1 MAWTFFL
8 YILGVKTKTQFK
20 EKMYRFLTYVPDIDS
35 ALNDFWNVNEHKV
48 KFWYKDRQKDDDIII
63 SASPEFLLKPICE
76 RLGIKN
82 LMASKVDKHT
92 GLYDGENCWG
102 EEKVK
107 RLYEK
112 FPNAKCEEFYSD
124 SLSDTPLAEL
134 ADKAMIIR
142 ENELIEFANKC
153 KYDSYSK
160 DKIVKL
166 TADIDVSG
174 SDFKGISYFAGT
186 FDGGSHIISGFNVDY
201 KGSDF
206 GFFRYIAES
215 GFITNLNISGSIN
228 VTGSQENIGGIAG
241 VNKGVIN
248 ESSFSGKVNAST
260 ATGAI
265 AGYNHENAK
274 IVSCTS
280 DADILATNQTGG
292 IAGVN
297 DGLISSCTSK
307 SRVNT
312 QELDTTLDIGG
323 VDVGTLNL
331 TQNVI
336 DRNDM
341 GGIAGESTGI
351 ISDCVNYGKIGF
363 AHTGYNVGGIAGKQ
377 SGKVITC
384 SNEGEIYGRKDVGG
398 IVGQAEPDIESEYLN
413 DRVDDVQSSIDII
426 NSTLNNM
433 SSSMNNASSDVKS
446 YTENIIDQYKE
457 LLDKLQDKLNGNND
471 NDEKIEDFVDDI
483 SKDIENSTVA
493 DDIHGLADTVDSEIR
508 TIADSIERISAQ
520 IKNIGNT
527 VTETMDVVT
536 SDDNYIEDISSA
548 DSAQNS
554 DGVIAKSV
562 NRGAVHGD
570 INAGGIAGTMNVE
583 YDVDPEYDLDI
594 TETTN
599 VRLRST
605 VSDVVIY
612 CINYGEVNS
621 KKDCAGGIVGLQ
633 ELGLVYGSEGYGT
646 VKSETGNYAGGIAGN
661 SASAITDSYSLCNVE
676 SEDYT
681 GGICGKG
688 YTMQNCISIPAILG
702 DGEAKGSLAGIIE
715 SDGEVST
722 NIFVNDIYGGIDDIN
737 YSGKADSAS
746 YEAVMA
752 MENIPDGFHRVTL
765 VFKADGNVIDTK
777 NIAYNANLGVSEL
790 PSIPDKD
797 GFYAQ
802 WPENIVSKPILQNTV
817 VEAEYHVWIES
828 VAGDIASQNDKP
840 LFIAEGKFYD
850 DNKITLSKCDTDN
863 LSGDIEYSY
872 AWKMRGTDV
881 KDKGTKTCHFYIKNT
896 LGSSEV
902 WYRDNADSGWVKA
915 DAKEHGSYMTA
926 EIPYEADFAVIHKES
941 SNMIYYICGGAAA
954 CIIVLAVII
963 IKKRKKR
970 NK

>member
-1 MAWTFFL
+1 MTMKKYLKKRIIPAGL
-8 YILGVKTKTQFK
+8 SLILIIMTVISI
-20 EKMYRFLTYVPDIDS
+20 MPINVS
-35 ALNDFWNVNEHKV
+35 AE
-48 KFWYKDRQKDDDIII
+48 
-63 SASPEFLLKPICE
+63 
-76 RLGIKN
+76 
-82 LMASKVDKHT
+82 
-92 GLYDGENCWG
+92 
-102 EEKVK
+102 
-107 RLYEK
+107 
-112 FPNAKCEEFYSD
+112 D
-124 SLSDTPLAEL
+124 SLNVIEIS
-134 ADKAMIIR
+134 R
-142 ENELIEFANKC
+142 VNELIEFANKC

-228 VTGSQENIGGIAG
+228 VTGSQKNIGGIAG

-493 DDIHGLADTVDSEIR
+493 DDIHGVADTVDSEIR

-536 SDDNYIEDISSA
+536 SDDDYIEDISSA

-554 DGVIAKSV
+554 DGIIAKSV

-646 VKSETGNYAGGIAGN
+646 AKSETGNYAGGIAGN

-797 GFYAQ
+797 GYYAQ

-896 LGSSEV
+896 SGSSEV

>member
-1 MAWTFFL
+1 MTMKKYLKKRIIPAGL
-8 YILGVKTKTQFK
+8 SLILIIMTVISI
-20 EKMYRFLTYVPDIDS
+20 MPINVS
-35 ALNDFWNVNEHKV
+35 AE
-48 KFWYKDRQKDDDIII
+48 
-63 SASPEFLLKPICE
+63 
-76 RLGIKN
+76 
-82 LMASKVDKHT
+82 
-92 GLYDGENCWG
+92 
-102 EEKVK
+102 
-107 RLYEK
+107 
-112 FPNAKCEEFYSD
+112 D
-124 SLSDTPLAEL
+124 SLNVIEIS
-134 ADKAMIIR
+134 R
-142 ENELIEFANKC
+142 VNELIEFANKC

-307 SRVNT
+307 SRVNM

-493 DDIHGLADTVDSEIR
+493 DDIHGVADTVDSEIR

-536 SDDNYIEDISSA
+536 SDDDYIEDISSA

-688 YTMQNCISIPAILG
+688 YTMQNCISIPTILG

-797 GFYAQ
+797 GYYAQ

>member
-1 MAWTFFL
+1 MTMKKYLKKRIIPAGL
-8 YILGVKTKTQFK
+8 SLILIIMTVISI
-20 EKMYRFLTYVPDIDS
+20 MPINVS
-35 ALNDFWNVNEHKV
+35 AE
-48 KFWYKDRQKDDDIII
+48 
-63 SASPEFLLKPICE
+63 
-76 RLGIKN
+76 
-82 LMASKVDKHT
+82 
-92 GLYDGENCWG
+92 
-102 EEKVK
+102 
-107 RLYEK
+107 
-112 FPNAKCEEFYSD
+112 D
-124 SLSDTPLAEL
+124 SLNVIEIS
-134 ADKAMIIR
+134 R
-142 ENELIEFANKC
+142 VNELIEFANKC

-307 SRVNT
+307 SRVNM

-493 DDIHGLADTVDSEIR
+493 DDIHGVADTVDSEIR

-536 SDDNYIEDISSA
+536 SDDDYIEDISSA

-797 GFYAQ
+797 GYYAQ

-881 KDKGTKTCHFYIKNT
+881 KDKGTKTCHFYKKNT
-896 LGSSEV
+896 SGSSEV

>member
-1 MAWTFFL
+1 MTMKKYLKKRIIPAGL
-8 YILGVKTKTQFK
+8 SLILIIMTVISI
-20 EKMYRFLTYVPDIDS
+20 MPINVS
-35 ALNDFWNVNEHKV
+35 AE
-48 KFWYKDRQKDDDIII
+48 
-63 SASPEFLLKPICE
+63 
-76 RLGIKN
+76 
-82 LMASKVDKHT
+82 
-92 GLYDGENCWG
+92 
-102 EEKVK
+102 
-107 RLYEK
+107 
-112 FPNAKCEEFYSD
+112 D
-124 SLSDTPLAEL
+124 SLNVIEIS
-134 ADKAMIIR
+134 R
-142 ENELIEFANKC
+142 VNELIEFANKC

-228 VTGSQENIGGIAG
+228 VTGSQKNIGGIAG

-493 DDIHGLADTVDSEIR
+493 DDIHGVADTVDSEIR

-536 SDDNYIEDISSA
+536 SDDDYIEDISSA

-797 GFYAQ
+797 GYYAQ

-896 LGSSEV
+896 SGSSEV

-941 SNMIYYICGGAAA
+941 SNMIYYICGSAAA

>member
-1 MAWTFFL
+1 MTMKKYLKKRIIPAGL
-8 YILGVKTKTQFK
+8 SLILIIMTVISI
-20 EKMYRFLTYVPDIDS
+20 MPINVS
-35 ALNDFWNVNEHKV
+35 AE
-48 KFWYKDRQKDDDIII
+48 
-63 SASPEFLLKPICE
+63 
-76 RLGIKN
+76 
-82 LMASKVDKHT
+82 
-92 GLYDGENCWG
+92 
-102 EEKVK
+102 
-107 RLYEK
+107 
-112 FPNAKCEEFYSD
+112 D
-124 SLSDTPLAEL
+124 SLNVIEIS
-134 ADKAMIIR
+134 R
-142 ENELIEFANKC
+142 VNELIEFANKC

-228 VTGSQENIGGIAG
+228 VTGSQKNIGGIAG

-493 DDIHGLADTVDSEIR
+493 DDIHGVADTVDSEIR

-536 SDDNYIEDISSA
+536 SDDDYIEDISSA

-797 GFYAQ
+797 GYYAQ

-881 KDKGTKTCHFYIKNT
+881 KDKGTRTCHFYIKNT
-896 LGSSEV
+896 SGSSEV

>member
-1 MAWTFFL
+1 MTMKKYLKKRIIPAGL
-8 YILGVKTKTQFK
+8 SLILIIMTVISI
-20 EKMYRFLTYVPDIDS
+20 MPINVS
-35 ALNDFWNVNEHKV
+35 AE
-48 KFWYKDRQKDDDIII
+48 
-63 SASPEFLLKPICE
+63 
-76 RLGIKN
+76 
-82 LMASKVDKHT
+82 
-92 GLYDGENCWG
+92 
-102 EEKVK
+102 
-107 RLYEK
+107 
-112 FPNAKCEEFYSD
+112 D
-124 SLSDTPLAEL
+124 SLNVIEIS
-134 ADKAMIIR
+134 R
-142 ENELIEFANKC
+142 VNELIEFANKC

-206 GFFRYIAES
+206 VFFRYIAES

-297 DGLISSCTSK
+297 DGLISGCTSK

-536 SDDNYIEDISSA
+536 SDDDYIEDISSA

-790 PSIPDKD
+790 PAIPDKD
-797 GFYAQ
+797 GYYAQ

-896 LGSSEV
+896 SGSSEV

>member
-1 MAWTFFL
+1 MTMKKYLKKRIIPAGL
-8 YILGVKTKTQFK
+8 SLILIIMTVISI
-20 EKMYRFLTYVPDIDS
+20 MPINVS
-35 ALNDFWNVNEHKV
+35 AE
-48 KFWYKDRQKDDDIII
+48 
-63 SASPEFLLKPICE
+63 
-76 RLGIKN
+76 
-82 LMASKVDKHT
+82 
-92 GLYDGENCWG
+92 
-102 EEKVK
+102 
-107 RLYEK
+107 
-112 FPNAKCEEFYSD
+112 D
-124 SLSDTPLAEL
+124 SLNVIEIS
-134 ADKAMIIR
+134 R
-142 ENELIEFANKC
+142 VNELIEFANKC

-174 SDFKGISYFAGT
+174 SDFKGISYFAGI

-536 SDDNYIEDISSA
+536 SDDDYIEDISSA

-797 GFYAQ
+797 GYYAQ

-896 LGSSEV
+896 SGSSEV

>member
-1 MAWTFFL
+1 MTMKKYLKKRIIPAGL
-8 YILGVKTKTQFK
+8 SLILIIMTVISI
-20 EKMYRFLTYVPDIDS
+20 MPINVS
-35 ALNDFWNVNEHKV
+35 AE
-48 KFWYKDRQKDDDIII
+48 
-63 SASPEFLLKPICE
+63 
-76 RLGIKN
+76 
-82 LMASKVDKHT
+82 
-92 GLYDGENCWG
+92 
-102 EEKVK
+102 
-107 RLYEK
+107 
-112 FPNAKCEEFYSD
+112 D
-124 SLSDTPLAEL
+124 SLNVIEIS
-134 ADKAMIIR
+134 R
-142 ENELIEFANKC
+142 VNELIEFANKC

-228 VTGSQENIGGIAG
+228 VTGSQKNIGGIAG

-493 DDIHGLADTVDSEIR
+493 DDIHGVADTVDSEIR

-536 SDDNYIEDISSA
+536 SDDDYIEDISSA

-797 GFYAQ
+797 GYYAQ

-896 LGSSEV
+896 SGSSEV

-963 IKKRKKR
+963 IKKRKKEIS
-970 NK
+970 NVCQA

>member
-1 MAWTFFL
+1 MTMKKYLKKRIIPAGL
-8 YILGVKTKTQFK
+8 SLILIIMTVISI
-20 EKMYRFLTYVPDIDS
+20 MPINVS
-35 ALNDFWNVNEHKV
+35 AE
-48 KFWYKDRQKDDDIII
+48 
-63 SASPEFLLKPICE
+63 
-76 RLGIKN
+76 
-82 LMASKVDKHT
+82 
-92 GLYDGENCWG
+92 
-102 EEKVK
+102 
-107 RLYEK
+107 
-112 FPNAKCEEFYSD
+112 D
-124 SLSDTPLAEL
+124 SLNVIEIS
-134 ADKAMIIR
+134 R
-142 ENELIEFANKC
+142 VNELIEFANKC

-297 DGLISSCTSK
+297 DGLISSCTSN

-457 LLDKLQDKLNGNND
+457 LLDKLQDKLKGNND

-493 DDIHGLADTVDSEIR
+493 DDIHGVADTVDSEIR

-536 SDDNYIEDISSA
+536 SDDDYIEDISSA

-583 YDVDPEYDLDI
+583 YDVNPEYDLDI

-797 GFYAQ
+797 GYYAQ

-896 LGSSEV
+896 SGSSEV

>member
-1 MAWTFFL
+1 MTMKKYLKKRIIPAGL
-8 YILGVKTKTQFK
+8 SLILIIMTVISI
-20 EKMYRFLTYVPDIDS
+20 MPINVS
-35 ALNDFWNVNEHKV
+35 AE
-48 KFWYKDRQKDDDIII
+48 
-63 SASPEFLLKPICE
+63 
-76 RLGIKN
+76 
-82 LMASKVDKHT
+82 
-92 GLYDGENCWG
+92 
-102 EEKVK
+102 
-107 RLYEK
+107 
-112 FPNAKCEEFYSD
+112 D
-124 SLSDTPLAEL
+124 SLNVIEIS
-134 ADKAMIIR
+134 R
-142 ENELIEFANKC
+142 VNELIEFANKC

-493 DDIHGLADTVDSEIR
+493 DDIHGVADTVDSEIR

-536 SDDNYIEDISSA
+536 SDDDYIEDISSA

-797 GFYAQ
+797 GYYAQ

-896 LGSSEV
+896 SGSSEV
-902 WYRDNADSGWVKA
+902 WYRDNTDSGWVKA

>member
-1 MAWTFFL
+1 MTMKKYLKKRIIPAGL
-8 YILGVKTKTQFK
+8 SLILIIMTVISI
-20 EKMYRFLTYVPDIDS
+20 MPINVS
-35 ALNDFWNVNEHKV
+35 AE
-48 KFWYKDRQKDDDIII
+48 
-63 SASPEFLLKPICE
+63 
-76 RLGIKN
+76 
-82 LMASKVDKHT
+82 
-92 GLYDGENCWG
+92 
-102 EEKVK
+102 
-107 RLYEK
+107 
-112 FPNAKCEEFYSD
+112 D
-124 SLSDTPLAEL
+124 SLNVIEIS
-134 ADKAMIIR
+134 R
-142 ENELIEFANKC
+142 VNELIEFANKC

-297 DGLISSCTSK
+297 DGIISSCTSK

-446 YTENIIDQYKE
+446 YTENIIGQYKE

-471 NDEKIEDFVDDI
+471 NYEKIEDFVDDI

-493 DDIHGLADTVDSEIR
+493 DDIHGVADTVDSEIR

-536 SDDNYIEDISSA
+536 SDDDYIEDISSA

-896 LGSSEV
+896 SGSSEV

>member
-1 MAWTFFL
+1 MTMKKYLKKRIIPAGL
-8 YILGVKTKTQFK
+8 SLILIIMTVISI
-20 EKMYRFLTYVPDIDS
+20 MPINVS
-35 ALNDFWNVNEHKV
+35 AE
-48 KFWYKDRQKDDDIII
+48 
-63 SASPEFLLKPICE
+63 
-76 RLGIKN
+76 
-82 LMASKVDKHT
+82 
-92 GLYDGENCWG
+92 
-102 EEKVK
+102 
-107 RLYEK
+107 
-112 FPNAKCEEFYSD
+112 D
-124 SLSDTPLAEL
+124 SLNVIEIS
-134 ADKAMIIR
+134 R
-142 ENELIEFANKC
+142 VNELIEFANKC

-228 VTGSQENIGGIAG
+228 VTGSQKNIGGIAG

-493 DDIHGLADTVDSEIR
+493 DDIHGVADTVDSEIR

-536 SDDNYIEDISSA
+536 SDDDYIEDISSA

-646 VKSETGNYAGGIAGN
+646 AKSETGNYAGGIAGN

-797 GFYAQ
+797 GYYAQ
-802 WPENIVSKPILQNTV
+802 WPENIVLKPILQNTV

-896 LGSSEV
+896 SGSSEV

>member
-1 MAWTFFL
+1 MTMKKYLKKRIIPAGL
-8 YILGVKTKTQFK
+8 SLILIIMTVISI
-20 EKMYRFLTYVPDIDS
+20 MPINVS
-35 ALNDFWNVNEHKV
+35 AE
-48 KFWYKDRQKDDDIII
+48 
-63 SASPEFLLKPICE
+63 
-76 RLGIKN
+76 
-82 LMASKVDKHT
+82 
-92 GLYDGENCWG
+92 
-102 EEKVK
+102 
-107 RLYEK
+107 
-112 FPNAKCEEFYSD
+112 D
-124 SLSDTPLAEL
+124 SLNVIEIS
-134 ADKAMIIR
+134 R
-142 ENELIEFANKC
+142 VNELIEFANKC

-228 VTGSQENIGGIAG
+228 VTGSQKNIGGIAG

-493 DDIHGLADTVDSEIR
+493 DDIHGVADTVDSEIR

-527 VTETMDVVT
+527 ETETMDVVT
-536 SDDNYIEDISSA
+536 SDDDYIEDISSA

-797 GFYAQ
+797 GYYAQ

-817 VEAEYHVWIES
+817 VEAEYHVWVES

-896 LGSSEV
+896 SGSSEV

-915 DAKEHGSYMTA
+915 DAKEHGSYMTS

>member
-1 MAWTFFL
+1 MTMKKYLKKRIIPAGL
-8 YILGVKTKTQFK
+8 SLILIIMTVISI
-20 EKMYRFLTYVPDIDS
+20 MPINVS
-35 ALNDFWNVNEHKV
+35 AE
-48 KFWYKDRQKDDDIII
+48 
-63 SASPEFLLKPICE
+63 
-76 RLGIKN
+76 
-82 LMASKVDKHT
+82 
-92 GLYDGENCWG
+92 
-102 EEKVK
+102 
-107 RLYEK
+107 
-112 FPNAKCEEFYSD
+112 D
-124 SLSDTPLAEL
+124 SLNVIEIS
-134 ADKAMIIR
+134 R
-142 ENELIEFANKC
+142 VNELIEFANKC

-265 AGYNHENAK
+265 AGYNHKNAK

-493 DDIHGLADTVDSEIR
+493 DDIHGVADTVDSEIR

-536 SDDNYIEDISSA
+536 SDDDYIEDISSA

-583 YDVDPEYDLDI
+583 YDVDPEYDFDI

-896 LGSSEV
+896 SGSSEV
-902 WYRDNADSGWVKA
+902 WYRDNVDSGWVKA

>member
-1 MAWTFFL
+1 MTMKKYLKKRIIPAGL
-8 YILGVKTKTQFK
+8 SLILIIMTVISI
-20 EKMYRFLTYVPDIDS
+20 MPINVS
-35 ALNDFWNVNEHKV
+35 AE
-48 KFWYKDRQKDDDIII
+48 
-63 SASPEFLLKPICE
+63 
-76 RLGIKN
+76 
-82 LMASKVDKHT
+82 
-92 GLYDGENCWG
+92 
-102 EEKVK
+102 
-107 RLYEK
+107 
-112 FPNAKCEEFYSD
+112 D
-124 SLSDTPLAEL
+124 SLNVIEIS
-134 ADKAMIIR
+134 R
-142 ENELIEFANKC
+142 VNELIEFANKC

-265 AGYNHENAK
+265 AGYNHENAQ

-493 DDIHGLADTVDSEIR
+493 DDIHGVADTVDSEIR

-536 SDDNYIEDISSA
+536 SDDDYIEDISSA

-896 LGSSEV
+896 SGSSEV

>member
-1 MAWTFFL
+1 MTMKKYLKKRIIPAGL
-8 YILGVKTKTQFK
+8 SLILIIMTVISI
-20 EKMYRFLTYVPDIDS
+20 MPINVS
-35 ALNDFWNVNEHKV
+35 AE
-48 KFWYKDRQKDDDIII
+48 
-63 SASPEFLLKPICE
+63 
-76 RLGIKN
+76 
-82 LMASKVDKHT
+82 
-92 GLYDGENCWG
+92 
-102 EEKVK
+102 
-107 RLYEK
+107 
-112 FPNAKCEEFYSD
+112 D
-124 SLSDTPLAEL
+124 SLNVIEIS
-134 ADKAMIIR
+134 R
-142 ENELIEFANKC
+142 VNELIEFANKC

-493 DDIHGLADTVDSEIR
+493 DDIHGVADTVDSEIR

-536 SDDNYIEDISSA
+536 SDDDYIEDISSA

-797 GFYAQ
+797 GYYAQ

-872 AWKMRGTDV
+872 VWKMRGTDV

-896 LGSSEV
+896 SGSSEV

>member
-1 MAWTFFL
+1 MTMKKYLKKRIIPAGL
-8 YILGVKTKTQFK
+8 SLILIIMTVISI
-20 EKMYRFLTYVPDIDS
+20 MPINVS
-35 ALNDFWNVNEHKV
+35 AE
-48 KFWYKDRQKDDDIII
+48 
-63 SASPEFLLKPICE
+63 
-76 RLGIKN
+76 
-82 LMASKVDKHT
+82 
-92 GLYDGENCWG
+92 
-102 EEKVK
+102 
-107 RLYEK
+107 
-112 FPNAKCEEFYSD
+112 D
-124 SLSDTPLAEL
+124 SLNVIEIS
-134 ADKAMIIR
+134 R
-142 ENELIEFANKC
+142 VNELIEFANKC

-398 IVGQAEPDIESEYLN
+398 IVGQAEPDVESEYLN

-457 LLDKLQDKLNGNND
+457 LLGKLQDKLNGNND

-493 DDIHGLADTVDSEIR
+493 DDIHGVADTVDSEIR

-536 SDDNYIEDISSA
+536 SDDDYIEDISSA

-896 LGSSEV
+896 SGSSEV

>member
-1 MAWTFFL
+1 MTMKKYLKKRIIPAGL
-8 YILGVKTKTQFK
+8 SLILIIMTVISIMTIN
-20 EKMYRFLTYVPDIDS
+20 VS
-35 ALNDFWNVNEHKV
+35 AE
-48 KFWYKDRQKDDDIII
+48 
-63 SASPEFLLKPICE
+63 
-76 RLGIKN
+76 
-82 LMASKVDKHT
+82 
-92 GLYDGENCWG
+92 
-102 EEKVK
+102 
-107 RLYEK
+107 
-112 FPNAKCEEFYSD
+112 D
-124 SLSDTPLAEL
+124 SLNVIEIS
-134 ADKAMIIR
+134 R
-142 ENELIEFANKC
+142 VNELIEFANKC

-228 VTGSQENIGGIAG
+228 VTGSQKNIGGIAG

-398 IVGQAEPDIESEYLN
+398 IVGQTEPDIESEYLN

-493 DDIHGLADTVDSEIR
+493 DDIHGVADTVDSEIR

-536 SDDNYIEDISSA
+536 SDDDYIEDISSA

-646 VKSETGNYAGGIAGN
+646 VKSETGDYAGGIAGN

-797 GFYAQ
+797 GYYAQ

-896 LGSSEV
+896 SGSSEV

>member
-1 MAWTFFL
+1 MTMKKYLKKRIIPAGL
-8 YILGVKTKTQFK
+8 SLILIIMTVISI
-20 EKMYRFLTYVPDIDS
+20 MPINVS
-35 ALNDFWNVNEHKV
+35 AE
-48 KFWYKDRQKDDDIII
+48 
-63 SASPEFLLKPICE
+63 
-76 RLGIKN
+76 
-82 LMASKVDKHT
+82 
-92 GLYDGENCWG
+92 
-102 EEKVK
+102 
-107 RLYEK
+107 
-112 FPNAKCEEFYSD
+112 D
-124 SLSDTPLAEL
+124 SLNVIEIS
-134 ADKAMIIR
+134 R
-142 ENELIEFANKC
+142 VNELIEFANKC

-297 DGLISSCTSK
+297 DGLISSCTAK

-797 GFYAQ
+797 GYYAQ

-896 LGSSEV
+896 SGSSEV

>member
-1 MAWTFFL
+1 MTMKKYLKKRIIPAGL
-8 YILGVKTKTQFK
+8 SLILIIMTVISIMTIN
-20 EKMYRFLTYVPDIDS
+20 VS
-35 ALNDFWNVNEHKV
+35 AE
-48 KFWYKDRQKDDDIII
+48 
-63 SASPEFLLKPICE
+63 
-76 RLGIKN
+76 
-82 LMASKVDKHT
+82 
-92 GLYDGENCWG
+92 
-102 EEKVK
+102 
-107 RLYEK
+107 
-112 FPNAKCEEFYSD
+112 D
-124 SLSDTPLAEL
+124 SLNVIEIS
-134 ADKAMIIR
+134 R
-142 ENELIEFANKC
+142 VNELIEFANKC

-228 VTGSQENIGGIAG
+228 VTGSQKNIGGIAG

-398 IVGQAEPDIESEYLN
+398 IVGQTEPDIESEYLN

-493 DDIHGLADTVDSEIR
+493 DDIHGVADTVDSEIR

-536 SDDNYIEDISSA
+536 SDDDYIEDISSA

-797 GFYAQ
+797 GYYAQ

-896 LGSSEV
+896 SGSSEV

-941 SNMIYYICGGAAA
+941 NNMIYYICGGAAA

>member
-1 MAWTFFL
+1 MTMKKYLKKRIIPAGL
-8 YILGVKTKTQFK
+8 SLILIIMTVISI
-20 EKMYRFLTYVPDIDS
+20 MPINVS
-35 ALNDFWNVNEHKV
+35 AE
-48 KFWYKDRQKDDDIII
+48 
-63 SASPEFLLKPICE
+63 
-76 RLGIKN
+76 
-82 LMASKVDKHT
+82 
-92 GLYDGENCWG
+92 
-102 EEKVK
+102 
-107 RLYEK
+107 
-112 FPNAKCEEFYSD
+112 D
-124 SLSDTPLAEL
+124 SLNVIEIS
-134 ADKAMIIR
+134 R
-142 ENELIEFANKC
+142 VNELIEFANKC

-307 SRVNT
+307 SRVDT

-493 DDIHGLADTVDSEIR
+493 DDIHGVADTVDSEIR

-536 SDDNYIEDISSA
+536 SDDDYIEDISSA

-797 GFYAQ
+797 GYYAQ

-896 LGSSEV
+896 SGSSEV

>member
-1 MAWTFFL
+1 MTMKKYLKKRIIPAGL
-8 YILGVKTKTQFK
+8 SLILIIMTVISI
-20 EKMYRFLTYVPDIDS
+20 MPINVS
-35 ALNDFWNVNEHKV
+35 AE
-48 KFWYKDRQKDDDIII
+48 
-63 SASPEFLLKPICE
+63 
-76 RLGIKN
+76 
-82 LMASKVDKHT
+82 
-92 GLYDGENCWG
+92 
-102 EEKVK
+102 
-107 RLYEK
+107 
-112 FPNAKCEEFYSD
+112 D
-124 SLSDTPLAEL
+124 SLNVIEIS
-134 ADKAMIIR
+134 R
-142 ENELIEFANKC
+142 VNELIEFANKC

-797 GFYAQ
+797 GYYAQ

-896 LGSSEV
+896 SGSSEV

-970 NK
+970 KNWGA

>member
-1 MAWTFFL
+1 MTMKKYLKKRIIPAGL
-8 YILGVKTKTQFK
+8 SLILIIMTVISI
-20 EKMYRFLTYVPDIDS
+20 MPINVS
-35 ALNDFWNVNEHKV
+35 AE
-48 KFWYKDRQKDDDIII
+48 
-63 SASPEFLLKPICE
+63 
-76 RLGIKN
+76 
-82 LMASKVDKHT
+82 
-92 GLYDGENCWG
+92 
-102 EEKVK
+102 
-107 RLYEK
+107 
-112 FPNAKCEEFYSD
+112 D
-124 SLSDTPLAEL
+124 SLNVIEIS
-134 ADKAMIIR
+134 R
-142 ENELIEFANKC
+142 VNELIEFANKC

-323 VDVGTLNL
+323 VDVGTLNI

-398 IVGQAEPDIESEYLN
+398 IVRQAELDIESEYLN

-426 NSTLNNM
+426 NSILNNM

-493 DDIHGLADTVDSEIR
+493 DDIHGVADTVDSEIR

-536 SDDNYIEDISSA
+536 SDDDYIEDISSA

-570 INAGGIAGTMNVE
+570 INAGGMAGTMNVE

-896 LGSSEV
+896 SGSSEV

>member
-1 MAWTFFL
+1 MTMKKYL
-8 YILGVKTKTQFK
+8 KK
-20 EKMYRFLTYVPDIDS
+20 R
-35 ALNDFWNVNEHKV
+35 
-48 KFWYKDRQKDDDIII
+48 II
-63 SASPEFLLKPICE
+63 SAGLSLILIIMTVISIMPINVSAE
-76 RLGIKN
+76 
-82 LMASKVDKHT
+82 
-92 GLYDGENCWG
+92 
-102 EEKVK
+102 
-107 RLYEK
+107 
-112 FPNAKCEEFYSD
+112 D
-124 SLSDTPLAEL
+124 SLNVIEIS
-134 ADKAMIIR
+134 R
-142 ENELIEFANKC
+142 VNELIEFANKC

-228 VTGSQENIGGIAG
+228 VTGSQKNIGGIAG

-493 DDIHGLADTVDSEIR
+493 DDIHGVADTVDSEIR

-536 SDDNYIEDISSA
+536 SDDDYIEDISSA

-688 YTMQNCISIPAILG
+688 YTMQNCISIPTILG

-797 GFYAQ
+797 GYYAQ

-896 LGSSEV
+896 SGSSEV

>member
-1 MAWTFFL
+1 MTMKKYLKKRIIPAGL
-8 YILGVKTKTQFK
+8 SLILIIMTVISI
-20 EKMYRFLTYVPDIDS
+20 MPINVS
-35 ALNDFWNVNEHKV
+35 AE
-48 KFWYKDRQKDDDIII
+48 
-63 SASPEFLLKPICE
+63 
-76 RLGIKN
+76 
-82 LMASKVDKHT
+82 
-92 GLYDGENCWG
+92 
-102 EEKVK
+102 
-107 RLYEK
+107 
-112 FPNAKCEEFYSD
+112 D
-124 SLSDTPLAEL
+124 SLNVIEIS
-134 ADKAMIIR
+134 R
-142 ENELIEFANKC
+142 VNELIEFANKC

-493 DDIHGLADTVDSEIR
+493 DDIHGVADTVDSEIR

-536 SDDNYIEDISSA
+536 SDDDYIEDISSA

-797 GFYAQ
+797 GYYAQ

-850 DNKITLSKCDTDN
+850 DNKIILSKCDTDN

-896 LGSSEV
+896 SGSSEV

>member
-1 MAWTFFL
+1 MTMKKYLKKRIIPAGL
-8 YILGVKTKTQFK
+8 SLILIIMTVISI
-20 EKMYRFLTYVPDIDS
+20 MPINVS
-35 ALNDFWNVNEHKV
+35 AE
-48 KFWYKDRQKDDDIII
+48 
-63 SASPEFLLKPICE
+63 
-76 RLGIKN
+76 
-82 LMASKVDKHT
+82 
-92 GLYDGENCWG
+92 
-102 EEKVK
+102 
-107 RLYEK
+107 
-112 FPNAKCEEFYSD
+112 D
-124 SLSDTPLAEL
+124 SLNVIEIS
-134 ADKAMIIR
+134 R
-142 ENELIEFANKC
+142 VNELIEFANKC

-493 DDIHGLADTVDSEIR
+493 DDIHGVADTVDSEIR

-536 SDDNYIEDISSA
+536 SDDDYIEDISSA

-688 YTMQNCISIPAILG
+688 YTMQNCISIPTILG

-797 GFYAQ
+797 GYYAQ

-954 CIIVLAVII
+954 CIIVLEVII

>member
-1 MAWTFFL
+1 MTMKKYLKKRIIPAGL
-8 YILGVKTKTQFK
+8 SLILIIMTVISIMPFN
-20 EKMYRFLTYVPDIDS
+20 VS
-35 ALNDFWNVNEHKV
+35 AE
-48 KFWYKDRQKDDDIII
+48 
-63 SASPEFLLKPICE
+63 
-76 RLGIKN
+76 
-82 LMASKVDKHT
+82 
-92 GLYDGENCWG
+92 
-102 EEKVK
+102 
-107 RLYEK
+107 
-112 FPNAKCEEFYSD
+112 D
-124 SLSDTPLAEL
+124 SLNVIEIS
-134 ADKAMIIR
+134 R
-142 ENELIEFANKC
+142 VNELIEFANKC

-493 DDIHGLADTVDSEIR
+493 DDIHGVADTVDSEIR

-536 SDDNYIEDISSA
+536 SDDDYIEDISSA

-797 GFYAQ
+797 GYYAQ

-896 LGSSEV
+896 SGSSEV

>member
-1 MAWTFFL
+1 MTMKKYLKKRIIPAGL
-8 YILGVKTKTQFK
+8 SLILIIMTVISI
-20 EKMYRFLTYVPDIDS
+20 MPINVS
-35 ALNDFWNVNEHKV
+35 AE
-48 KFWYKDRQKDDDIII
+48 
-63 SASPEFLLKPICE
+63 
-76 RLGIKN
+76 
-82 LMASKVDKHT
+82 
-92 GLYDGENCWG
+92 
-102 EEKVK
+102 
-107 RLYEK
+107 
-112 FPNAKCEEFYSD
+112 D
-124 SLSDTPLAEL
+124 SLNVIEIS
-134 ADKAMIIR
+134 R
-142 ENELIEFANKC
+142 VNELIEFANKC

-341 GGIAGESTGI
+341 GGIAGGSTGI

-493 DDIHGLADTVDSEIR
+493 DDIHGVADTVDSEIR

-536 SDDNYIEDISSA
+536 SDDDYIEDISSA

-790 PSIPDKD
+790 PAIPDKD
-797 GFYAQ
+797 GYYAQ

-896 LGSSEV
+896 SGSSEV

>member
-1 MAWTFFL
+1 MTMKKYLKKRIIPAGL
-8 YILGVKTKTQFK
+8 SLILIIMTVISI
-20 EKMYRFLTYVPDIDS
+20 MPINVS
-35 ALNDFWNVNEHKV
+35 AE
-48 KFWYKDRQKDDDIII
+48 
-63 SASPEFLLKPICE
+63 
-76 RLGIKN
+76 
-82 LMASKVDKHT
+82 
-92 GLYDGENCWG
+92 
-102 EEKVK
+102 
-107 RLYEK
+107 
-112 FPNAKCEEFYSD
+112 D
-124 SLSDTPLAEL
+124 SLNVIEIS
-134 ADKAMIIR
+134 R
-142 ENELIEFANKC
+142 VNELIEFANKC

-398 IVGQAEPDIESEYLN
+398 IVGQAEPDIKSEYLN

-493 DDIHGLADTVDSEIR
+493 DDIHGVADTVDSEIR

-536 SDDNYIEDISSA
+536 SDDDYIEDISSA

-765 VFKADGNVIDTK
+765 VFKVDGNVIDTK

-797 GFYAQ
+797 GYYAQ

-896 LGSSEV
+896 SGSSEV

>member
-1 MAWTFFL
+1 MTMKKYLKKRIIPAGL
-8 YILGVKTKTQFK
+8 SLILIIMTVISI
-20 EKMYRFLTYVPDIDS
+20 MPINVS
-35 ALNDFWNVNEHKV
+35 AE
-48 KFWYKDRQKDDDIII
+48 
-63 SASPEFLLKPICE
+63 
-76 RLGIKN
+76 
-82 LMASKVDKHT
+82 
-92 GLYDGENCWG
+92 
-102 EEKVK
+102 
-107 RLYEK
+107 
-112 FPNAKCEEFYSD
+112 D
-124 SLSDTPLAEL
+124 SLNVIEIS
-134 ADKAMIIR
+134 R
-142 ENELIEFANKC
+142 VNELIEFANKC

-377 SGKVITC
+377 RGKVITC

-493 DDIHGLADTVDSEIR
+493 DDIHGVADTVDSEIR

-536 SDDNYIEDISSA
+536 SDDDYIEDISSA

-790 PSIPDKD
+790 PLIPDKD
-797 GFYAQ
+797 GYYAQ

-896 LGSSEV
+896 SGSSEV

>member
-1 MAWTFFL
+1 MTMKKYLKKRIIPAGL
-8 YILGVKTKTQFK
+8 SLILIIMTVISI
-20 EKMYRFLTYVPDIDS
+20 MPINVS
-35 ALNDFWNVNEHKV
+35 AE
-48 KFWYKDRQKDDDIII
+48 
-63 SASPEFLLKPICE
+63 
-76 RLGIKN
+76 
-82 LMASKVDKHT
+82 
-92 GLYDGENCWG
+92 
-102 EEKVK
+102 
-107 RLYEK
+107 
-112 FPNAKCEEFYSD
+112 D
-124 SLSDTPLAEL
+124 SLNVIEIS
-134 ADKAMIIR
+134 R
-142 ENELIEFANKC
+142 VNELIEFANKC

-228 VTGSQENIGGIAG
+228 VTGSQKNIGGIAG

-493 DDIHGLADTVDSEIR
+493 DDIHGVADTVDSEIR

-536 SDDNYIEDISSA
+536 SDDDYIEDISSA

-797 GFYAQ
+797 GYYAQ

-896 LGSSEV
+896 SGSSEV

>member
-1 MAWTFFL
+1 MTMKKYLKKRIIPAGL
-8 YILGVKTKTQFK
+8 SLILIIMTVISI
-20 EKMYRFLTYVPDIDS
+20 MPINVS
-35 ALNDFWNVNEHKV
+35 AE
-48 KFWYKDRQKDDDIII
+48 
-63 SASPEFLLKPICE
+63 
-76 RLGIKN
+76 
-82 LMASKVDKHT
+82 
-92 GLYDGENCWG
+92 
-102 EEKVK
+102 
-107 RLYEK
+107 
-112 FPNAKCEEFYSD
+112 D
-124 SLSDTPLAEL
+124 SLNVIEIS
-134 ADKAMIIR
+134 R
-142 ENELIEFANKC
+142 VNELIEFANKC

-228 VTGSQENIGGIAG
+228 VTGSQKNIGGIAG

-248 ESSFSGKVNAST
+248 ESSFSGKVNASI

-384 SNEGEIYGRKDVGG
+384 SNGGEIYGRKDVGG

-493 DDIHGLADTVDSEIR
+493 DDIHGVADTVDSEIR

-536 SDDNYIEDISSA
+536 SDDDYIEDISSA

-621 KKDCAGGIVGLQ
+621 KKDCAGGVVGLQ

-797 GFYAQ
+797 GYYAQ

-817 VEAEYHVWIES
+817 VEAEYHVWVES

-896 LGSSEV
+896 SGSSEV

>member
-1 MAWTFFL
+1 MTMKKYLKKRIIPAGL
-8 YILGVKTKTQFK
+8 SLILIIMTVISI
-20 EKMYRFLTYVPDIDS
+20 MPINVS
-35 ALNDFWNVNEHKV
+35 AE
-48 KFWYKDRQKDDDIII
+48 
-63 SASPEFLLKPICE
+63 
-76 RLGIKN
+76 
-82 LMASKVDKHT
+82 
-92 GLYDGENCWG
+92 
-102 EEKVK
+102 
-107 RLYEK
+107 
-112 FPNAKCEEFYSD
+112 D
-124 SLSDTPLAEL
+124 SLNVIEIS
-134 ADKAMIIR
+134 R
-142 ENELIEFANKC
+142 VNELIEFANKC

-797 GFYAQ
+797 GYYAQ

-896 LGSSEV
+896 SGSSEV

-941 SNMIYYICGGAAA
+941 SNIIYYICGGAAA

>member
-1 MAWTFFL
+1 MTMKKYLKKRIIPAGL
-8 YILGVKTKTQFK
+8 SLILIIMTVISI
-20 EKMYRFLTYVPDIDS
+20 MPINVS
-35 ALNDFWNVNEHKV
+35 AE
-48 KFWYKDRQKDDDIII
+48 
-63 SASPEFLLKPICE
+63 
-76 RLGIKN
+76 
-82 LMASKVDKHT
+82 
-92 GLYDGENCWG
+92 
-102 EEKVK
+102 
-107 RLYEK
+107 
-112 FPNAKCEEFYSD
+112 D
-124 SLSDTPLAEL
+124 SLNVIEIS
-134 ADKAMIIR
+134 R
-142 ENELIEFANKC
+142 VNELIEFANKC

-228 VTGSQENIGGIAG
+228 VTGSQKNIGGIAG

-398 IVGQAEPDIESEYLN
+398 IVGQTEPDIESEYLN

-493 DDIHGLADTVDSEIR
+493 DDIHGVADTVDSEIR

-536 SDDNYIEDISSA
+536 SDDDYIEDISSA

-797 GFYAQ
+797 GYYAQ

-896 LGSSEV
+896 SGSSEV

-941 SNMIYYICGGAAA
+941 NNMIYYICGGAAA

>member
-1 MAWTFFL
+1 MP
-8 YILGVKTKTQFK
+8 INV
-20 EKMYRFLTYVPDIDS
+20 S
-35 ALNDFWNVNEHKV
+35 AE
-48 KFWYKDRQKDDDIII
+48 
-63 SASPEFLLKPICE
+63 
-76 RLGIKN
+76 
-82 LMASKVDKHT
+82 
-92 GLYDGENCWG
+92 
-102 EEKVK
+102 
-107 RLYEK
+107 
-112 FPNAKCEEFYSD
+112 D
-124 SLSDTPLAEL
+124 SLNVIEIS
-134 ADKAMIIR
+134 R
-142 ENELIEFANKC
+142 VNELIEFANKC

-493 DDIHGLADTVDSEIR
+493 DDIHGVADTVDSEIR

-536 SDDNYIEDISSA
+536 SDDDYIEDISSA

-594 TETTN
+594 TEATN

-688 YTMQNCISIPAILG
+688 YTMQDCISIPAILG

-797 GFYAQ
+797 GYYAQ

-896 LGSSEV
+896 SGSSEV

>member
-1 MAWTFFL
+1 M
-8 YILGVKTKTQFK
+8 
-20 EKMYRFLTYVPDIDS
+20 
-35 ALNDFWNVNEHKV
+35 
-48 KFWYKDRQKDDDIII
+48 
-63 SASPEFLLKPICE
+63 
-76 RLGIKN
+76 
-82 LMASKVDKHT
+82 
-92 GLYDGENCWG
+92 
-102 EEKVK
+102 
-107 RLYEK
+107 
-112 FPNAKCEEFYSD
+112 
-124 SLSDTPLAEL
+124 
-134 ADKAMIIR
+134 
-142 ENELIEFANKC
+142 
-153 KYDSYSK
+153 
-160 DKIVKL
+160 
-166 TADIDVSG
+166 
-174 SDFKGISYFAGT
+174 
-186 FDGGSHIISGFNVDY
+186 
-201 KGSDF
+201 
-206 GFFRYIAES
+206 
-215 GFITNLNISGSIN
+215 
-228 VTGSQENIGGIAG
+228 
-241 VNKGVIN
+241 
-248 ESSFSGKVNAST
+248 
-260 ATGAI
+260 
-265 AGYNHENAK
+265 
-274 IVSCTS
+274 SCTS

-828 VAGDIASQNDKP
+828 VDGDIASQNDKP

-896 LGSSEV
+896 SGSSEV

>member
-1 MAWTFFL
+1 MTMKKYLKKRIIPAGL
-8 YILGVKTKTQFK
+8 SLILIIMTVISI
-20 EKMYRFLTYVPDIDS
+20 MPINVS
-35 ALNDFWNVNEHKV
+35 AE
-48 KFWYKDRQKDDDIII
+48 
-63 SASPEFLLKPICE
+63 
-76 RLGIKN
+76 
-82 LMASKVDKHT
+82 
-92 GLYDGENCWG
+92 
-102 EEKVK
+102 
-107 RLYEK
+107 
-112 FPNAKCEEFYSD
+112 D
-124 SLSDTPLAEL
+124 SLNVIEIS
-134 ADKAMIIR
+134 R
-142 ENELIEFANKC
+142 VNELIEFANKC

-570 INAGGIAGTMNVE
+570 INAGGIAGTINVE

>member
-1 MAWTFFL
+1 MTMKKYLKKRIIPAGL
-8 YILGVKTKTQFK
+8 SLILIIMTVISI
-20 EKMYRFLTYVPDIDS
+20 MPINVS
-35 ALNDFWNVNEHKV
+35 AE
-48 KFWYKDRQKDDDIII
+48 
-63 SASPEFLLKPICE
+63 
-76 RLGIKN
+76 
-82 LMASKVDKHT
+82 
-92 GLYDGENCWG
+92 
-102 EEKVK
+102 
-107 RLYEK
+107 
-112 FPNAKCEEFYSD
+112 D
-124 SLSDTPLAEL
+124 SLNVIEIS
-134 ADKAMIIR
+134 R
-142 ENELIEFANKC
+142 VNELIEFANKC

-280 DADILATNQTGG
+280 DADILATNRTGG

-493 DDIHGLADTVDSEIR
+493 DDIYGVADTVDSEIR

-536 SDDNYIEDISSA
+536 SDDDYIEDISSA

-790 PSIPDKD
+790 PAIPDKD
-797 GFYAQ
+797 GYYAQ

-896 LGSSEV
+896 SGSSEV

>member
-1 MAWTFFL
+1 MTMKKYLKKRIIPAGL
-8 YILGVKTKTQFK
+8 SLILIIMTVISI
-20 EKMYRFLTYVPDIDS
+20 MPI
-35 ALNDFWNVNEHKV
+35 NVTAE
-48 KFWYKDRQKDDDIII
+48 
-63 SASPEFLLKPICE
+63 
-76 RLGIKN
+76 
-82 LMASKVDKHT
+82 
-92 GLYDGENCWG
+92 
-102 EEKVK
+102 
-107 RLYEK
+107 
-112 FPNAKCEEFYSD
+112 D
-124 SLSDTPLAEL
+124 SLNVIEIS
-134 ADKAMIIR
+134 R
-142 ENELIEFANKC
+142 VNELIEFANKC

-228 VTGSQENIGGIAG
+228 VTGSQKNIGGIAG

-493 DDIHGLADTVDSEIR
+493 DDIHGVADTVDSEIR

-536 SDDNYIEDISSA
+536 SDDDYIEDISSA

-646 VKSETGNYAGGIAGN
+646 AKSETGNYAGGIAGN

-797 GFYAQ
+797 GYYAQ

-896 LGSSEV
+896 SGSSEV

>member
-1 MAWTFFL
+1 MTMKKYLKKRIIPAGL
-8 YILGVKTKTQFK
+8 SLILIIMTVISI
-20 EKMYRFLTYVPDIDS
+20 MPINVS
-35 ALNDFWNVNEHKV
+35 AE
-48 KFWYKDRQKDDDIII
+48 
-63 SASPEFLLKPICE
+63 
-76 RLGIKN
+76 
-82 LMASKVDKHT
+82 
-92 GLYDGENCWG
+92 
-102 EEKVK
+102 
-107 RLYEK
+107 
-112 FPNAKCEEFYSD
+112 D
-124 SLSDTPLAEL
+124 SLNVIEIS
-134 ADKAMIIR
+134 R
-142 ENELIEFANKC
+142 VNELIEFANKC

-280 DADILATNQTGG
+280 DADILATNRTGG

-493 DDIHGLADTVDSEIR
+493 DDIHGVADTVDSEIR

-536 SDDNYIEDISSA
+536 SDDDYIEDISSA

-790 PSIPDKD
+790 PLIPDKD
-797 GFYAQ
+797 GYYAQ

-896 LGSSEV
+896 SGSSEV